1 MPEIQTER
9 LKLIAL
15 TLDQLRLC
23 LAAPQQLERE
33 LGLPVPRIVMSEP
46 VPRAIGLKIA
56 KMAGAEVKNHP
67 WYTYW
72 LVVISP
78 QTVGAGLVGFKGQ
91 PNDQGEVEIGY
102 GIDSAY
108 RNQGYTT
115 EAVKAMIAWAFQQP
129 QCRSIIALDT
139 AKSNIAS
146 NRVSEKAGMTVYQE
160 TEDTLSWRITRDAA
174 IDGNVA
180 SLPDRFE
187 IQRRVHLRQL

>member
-15 TLDQLRLC
+15 TLGQLRLC
-23 LAAPQQLERE
+23 LADQQQLERE
-33 LGLPVPRIVMSEP
+33 LGLPVPRTVMSDP

-72 LVVISP
+72 LVVISC

-115 EAVKAMIAWAFQQP
+115 EAVKALLAWAFQQP

-174 IDGNVA
+174 IDGNA
-180 SLPDRFE
+180 TGRKKDLGGF
-187 IQRRVHLRQL
+187 